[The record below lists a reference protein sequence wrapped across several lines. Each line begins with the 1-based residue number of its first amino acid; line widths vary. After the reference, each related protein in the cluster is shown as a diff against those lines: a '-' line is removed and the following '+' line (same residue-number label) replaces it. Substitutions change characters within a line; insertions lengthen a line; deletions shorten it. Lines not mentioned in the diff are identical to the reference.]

1 MFVNVG
7 FESMYFTYLF
17 ATSLFLGMMEG
28 SLIGI
33 FFKNDLKKIVFI
45 TMNVQLFGLLVI
57 MHPNQNV
64 KLLGAFI
71 LGVGI
76 SGFYYYSRIML

>member
-1 MFVNVG
+1 MFVNFG
-7 FESMYFTYLF
+7 FESMYFSYLF

-45 TMNVQLFGLLVI
+45 TMNV
-57 MHPNQNV
+57 
-64 KLLGAFI
+64 
-71 LGVGI
+71 
-76 SGFYYYSRIML
+76 